1 MAGYEVAPK
10 HVPTQRT
17 EGTRSTASA
26 PMFGDIPIKLV
37 DAEKPS
43 PSRSRG
49 EAFKTFFK
57 ELLQDFKNLFN
68 KTKVEQVES
77 IRPRASKSDI
87 EITRDRLSGRGLD
100 LVLDEEGGV
109 VGDDVPETPKQT
121 LSRSSVGIGLKID
134 LEPLKETLGETI
146 AEPKSEKP
154 TATDQRRIGEA
165 VKTMLKPFIDSLD
178 GPYSEFEPSTY
189 GKEFRQGGSY
199 LLIKEGADQLGR
211 LGTGENALVDKQ
223 ASFQRSDSHS
233 SRLSGFAGR
242 ELRGEAKVIS
252 DLVKDDGVAVNTG
265 AFGKVEAGIL
275 EQDPVKRQEEVSR
288 LAKKSVE
295 SVDRAMVKA
304 FGEPGNR
311 QSVETAAGRFPQEL
325 CDQLAIEFKAI
336 DDSSAPEEKKAA
348 LKLNIAR
355 NTLFLRSLNPLIASG
370 DTSLSP
376 TQRQSAIQLS
386 KGMQSLVNG
395 VGFGGGDFHPE
406 IAEQGTGLKE
416 KWAEGFREF
425 AEAVVR
431 RGDPKA
437 VEQAVSMGEALAF
450 ARLENTRKSMVKDLF
465 PETHVGPKGP
475 FDVGR
480 HDPEM
485 LAGGAYAGV
494 KVYTEEHARRYPN
507 ENTYLR
513 SNDTNSQLMSGI
525 AKTPEIK
532 QIAVSLVEECNA
544 YRSFSVTGGEID
556 DLARENGVTPKEVAK
571 GQVEFIDHLM
581 VKVFGNPDDPA
592 SVTDAAG
599 RYPQVLCDHLAIQFK
614 AIDDSDA
621 PVERKAEMKFS
632 AATNLLVLRSLAPQ
646 LIVTKGTDRTV
657 DTTIKE
663 VSKAIQSLANG
674 VGLPK
679 GQEGSFVVHSEL
691 LEEGATLK
699 DRWKEGMRLFTDAII
714 NRADA
719 ITVGRGIK
727 VGTALLQRREAM
739 IEDTITLSKPKTSAT
754 L

>member
-1 MAGYEVAPK
+1 MASYEVAPK
-10 HVPTQRT
+10 HFQPPRT
-17 EGTRSTASA
+17 EGTGQK

-37 DAEKPS
+37 DAEKPTPRS
-43 PSRSRG
+43 SRG
-49 EAFKTFFK
+49 ESVRTFFK
-57 ELLQDFKNLFN
+57 ELWQDIKNLFHRS
-68 KTKVEQVES
+68 TVEQVEPM
-77 IRPRASKSDI
+77 RPRASKSDI
-87 EITRDRLSGRGLD
+87 EFTRDRLSGHGLD
-100 LVLDEEGGV
+100 LVLDEDGGDV
-109 VGDDVPETPKQT
+109 SDDVPETPKQT

-134 LEPLKETLGETI
+134 LDPLKETRGETV
-146 AEPKSEKP
+146 AEPKSEKL

-178 GPYSEFEPSTY
+178 GPLSKFEPSAY

-199 LLIKEGADQLGR
+199 LLIKEGSDQLGS
-211 LGTGENALVDKQ
+211 LSIGKNT
-223 ASFQRSDSHS
+223 FQRSDSHS

-252 DLVKDDGVAVNTG
+252 DLVKDEGVAVSTG
-265 AFGKVEAGIL
+265 AFGKVEAGIV
-275 EQDPVKRQEEVSR
+275 EEDPVKRQEEISR

-295 SVDRAMVKA
+295 SVERAMVRA

-311 QSVETAAGRFPQEL
+311 QSVETAAGRYPQEL

-336 DDSSAPEEKKAA
+336 DDSDAPEENKAA

-395 VGFGGGDFHPE
+395 VGFDGGDFHPE
-406 IAEQGTGLKE
+406 IAEQSTGLKE

-431 RGDPKA
+431 RGDAKV
-437 VEQAVSMGEALAF
+437 VEQAVSLGGALAF
-450 ARLENTRKSMVKDLF
+450 ARLENERKSMVKDLF
-465 PETHVGPKGP
+465 PETHVGPKRSL
-475 FDVGR
+475 DVGR
-480 HDPEM
+480 HDADT

-513 SNDTNSQLMSGI
+513 NNETNSQLMGGI

-532 QIAVSLVEECNA
+532 GLAVSLVEECNA
-544 YRSFSVTGGEID
+544 YRRFSVNGDEID
-556 DLARENGVTPKEVAK
+556 DLAREHGVTPKEVAK

-581 VKVFGNPDDPA
+581 VMVFGNPEDPA

-621 PVERKAEMKFS
+621 PMERKAEMKFS

-646 LIVTKGTDRTV
+646 MVVTRGNDGQVDATV
-657 DTTIKE
+657 RQ
-663 VSKAIQSLANG
+663 VSKAMQSLANG
-674 VGLPK
+674 VGLPRDK
-679 GQEGSFVVHSEL
+679 GGAREIHPDL
-691 LEEGATLK
+691 LEEGAYLQ
-699 DRWKEGMRLFTDAII
+699 DRWKEGMRLFTDAILA
-714 NRADA
+714 RADPTA
-719 ITVGRGIK
+719 VGKGVEFGK
-727 VGTALLQRREAM
+727 VLLERREAM
-739 IEDTITLSKPKTSAT
+739 LEDAITLIKPEKSVTE
-754 L
+754 